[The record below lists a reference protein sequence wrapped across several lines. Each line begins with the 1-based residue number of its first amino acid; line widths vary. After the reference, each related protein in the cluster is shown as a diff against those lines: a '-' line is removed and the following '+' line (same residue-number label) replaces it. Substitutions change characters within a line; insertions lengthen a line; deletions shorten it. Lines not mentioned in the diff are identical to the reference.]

1 MMKRIVLTAVAS
13 SLATALVIVGVGA
26 FAAHSFLGPLAAE
39 AAPMAFG
46 AGGFGPGGAFG
57 PAAFGP
63 AMAQDLPPEIRGLH
77 DLPADQRFSHFL
89 NAEMRFTDTNGVAH
103 AVRITPGT
111 VSSVSSDSLTVKPND
126 SGQGGTK
133 SFKLTGDTRIHQAGA
148 LWRGT
153 SPSQAQLKDGDKVV
167 VVALDSGEAR
177 AVMIGGPDGFRPGF
191 GPHRG

>member
-1 MMKRIVLTAVAS
+1 MKRIVLTAVAS
-13 SLATALVIVGVGA
+13 SLATVAVIVGVGA
-26 FAAHSFLGPLAAE
+26 FVAYTFIGPRAAE

-46 AGGFGPGGAFG
+46 PGGFGPG
-57 PAAFGP
+57 AFGP
-63 AMAQDLPPEIRGLH
+63 AMAENLPPEISGLH

-89 NAEMRFTDTNGVAH
+89 NAEMRFTDTNGTAH

-111 VSSVSSDSLTVKPND
+111 VSSISSDSLTIKPND

-148 LWRGT
+148 FWRGT